1 MGVLRPGSCGFP
13 WGARSSFRLGV
24 AGPEVTGVCGGV
36 SPWVGGWGS
45 WSLNWWGGARGVSGS
60 MGSCTSLTCGTSRG
74 CVVLPGGV
82 VIWTSLGG
90 DLSIPTWPY
99 VCIMVANSLG
109 DSATARWPLDSVGDR
124 YTCRPASFL
133 MIFLGLIISAGLDPS
148 PLRSPVCNVI
158 WLKSSS
164 GKAFNLLA
172 ILTGLGAKLTVSLT
186 FLLDPLPGFMVWQAA
201 GFLALSGVRCHIW
214 LRTKSLS
221 EVRAG
226 LLVACPCSNTS
237 WLRSSRGETVTRPV
251 SGESRS

>member
-1 MGVLRPGSCGFP
+1 MISKLVGWGQGGLGVNGVMYLIDLRDLP
-13 WGARSSFRLGV
+13 WGCGPAR
-24 AGPEVTGVCGGV
+24 
-36 SPWVGGWGS
+36 
-45 WSLNWWGGARGVSGS
+45 
-60 MGSCTSLTCGTSRG
+60 
-74 CVVLPGGV
+74 GV

-133 MIFLGLIISAGLDPS
+133 MIFLGPIISAGLDPS

-186 FLLDPLPGFMVWQAA
+186 FLFDPLPGFMVWQAA

-226 LLVACPCSNTS
+226 LLVACPCSNT
-237 WLRSSRGETVTRPV
+237 ETVTRPV